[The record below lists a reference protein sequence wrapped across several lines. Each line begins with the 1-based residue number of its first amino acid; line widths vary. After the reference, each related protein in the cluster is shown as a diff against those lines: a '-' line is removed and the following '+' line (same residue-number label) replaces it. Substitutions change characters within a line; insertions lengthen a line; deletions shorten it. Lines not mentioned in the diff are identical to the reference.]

1 MVFGTI
7 NLTWFSGESYILL
20 GGEIT
25 DTMNSTK
32 ILLGAVLLF
41 VSSAL
46 LLYLGTPGA
55 NIPIVAGGAASLAM
69 AAGALLVGTSEG
81 GRPV

>member
-1 MVFGTI
+1 
-7 NLTWFSGESYILL
+7 
-20 GGEIT
+20 
-25 DTMNSTK
+25 MNTTK
-32 ILLGAVLLF
+32 VTLGAVLLL
-41 VSSAL
+41 VSSAI

-55 NIPIVAGGAASLAM
+55 NLPIMLGGAASLAM